1 MRFLLDQGLPR
12 SLKMLLIELG
22 YDSEHVGLIGMESA
36 PDEDII
42 NYAILHNYICI
53 TLDADFHS
61 IVALSEG
68 KTPSVIRIRIEKLK
82 AVDYLKLLQQ
92 ILPDIEKD
100 LKSGCLVSVQE
111 DSVRIREL
119 PI

>member
-1 MRFLLDQGLPR
+1 M
-12 SLKMLLIELG
+12 
-22 YDSEHVGLIGMESA
+22 
-36 PDEDII
+36 I
-42 NYAILHNYICI
+42 NYAKLHNYICI

-61 IVALSEG
+61 IVAKSEE
-68 KTPSVIRIRIEKLK
+68 KIPSVIRIRIEKLK
-82 AVDYLKLLQQ
+82 AEDYLKLLQQ

-100 LKSGCLVSVQE
+100 LQTGCLVSVQE